1 MTDTPHGATGNQTGT
16 GSAPGS
22 SSTPGG
28 ERPAP
33 EQLTRFFDWIRGTGM
48 VRGGD
53 RWLAGVCGA
62 VARRTGLDP
71 MIVRGIAIVLAV
83 LGGPIL
89 FAYAIGWALLPNAN
103 GRIHAEQLF
112 RGVFEPAMV
121 GILALMVFTFTP
133 FTRGLWW
140 QGPPDGWGMPDWLA
154 TTLAVGWTIAVIAGL
169 VWLVIFLLRRVPAPG
184 GARTGQAGYGS
195 TAGTASFVGTSGE
208 TTDAAAGASG
218 PAAAFTGQ
226 VPPTPPQQ
234 PAPEAQRSAWDAWQ
248 EQNRAWQQ
256 QNRVWRQQQ
265 HAERLAAHEEWNRHR
280 HPGAGFS
287 AIVLGIALA
296 AGAAAAGVFAA
307 GTWTSAALLVGLA
320 VTLGVLALGII
331 VAGIRGRDSGA
342 MGGFGFL
349 AALTLLII
357 GVFPAGTQFTP
368 FGSPS
373 WSVSSESADA
383 TPGYALI
390 AGQATIDLSDL
401 DDAAGSDSR
410 TIDVWL
416 GFGQTELILP
426 ADREIR
432 VESNAIIGGVDYAA
446 DSNDRSDDRGGFLF
460 HDEHTFN
467 DDSNDSR
474 TGDRPS
480 QIRVWSLVGHVNVI
494 QSDASQNNDRN

>member
-1 MTDTPHGATGNQTGT
+1 MTDSPHGATND
-16 GSAPGS
+16 SAPHNGQ
-22 SSTPGG
+22 

-33 EQLTRFFDWIRGTGM
+33 EQLTRFFDWIRSAGM

-83 LGGPIL
+83 LGGPLL

-112 RGVFEPAMV
+112 RGVFDPAMV
-121 GILALMVFTFTP
+121 GIFTLILFTFTP

-140 QGPPDGWGMPDWLA
+140 QGPPEAWGMPDWLA
-154 TTLAVGWTIAVIAGL
+154 TTLAIGWTITVIAGL
-169 VWLVIFLLRRVPAPG
+169 VWLGIFLLRRVPAPAAG
-184 GARTGQAGYGS
+184 RPGHGQGSYGS
-195 TAGTASFVGTSGE
+195 TAGTAGTAGFVGTPSE
-208 TTDAAAGASG
+208 STDAAAGASD
-218 PAAAFTGQ
+218 PATASAGQ

-234 PAPEAQRSAWDAWQ
+234 PAPDAQRSAWDSWQ

-256 QNRVWRQQQ
+256 QNRAWKQQQ
-265 HAERLAAHEEWNRHR
+265 HAARIATQEAWHQHR

-287 AIVLGIALA
+287 AIVLGLALA
-296 AGAAAAGVFAA
+296 AGAATAGVYAAGS
-307 GTWTSAALLVGLA
+307 WSSAALLLGLA

-349 AALTLLII
+349 AAAALLII

-368 FGSPS
+368 FGSPN
-373 WSVSSESADA
+373 WSVSSSAADA
-383 TPGYALI
+383 VPGYAMI
-390 AGQATIDLSDL
+390 AGRATVDLRAL
-401 DDAAGSDSR
+401 DDAASSDSR

-416 GFGQTELILP
+416 GAGETELILP

-432 VESNAIIGGVDYAA
+432 VESNAIIGGVDYE
-446 DSNDRSDDRGGFLF
+446 NDGTANHGNFLM
-460 HDEHTFN
+460 HDERTIN
-467 DDSNDSR
+467 DEGYDGK

-480 QIRVWSLVGHVNVI
+480 QIRVWSLVGHVTVI
-494 QSDASQNNDRN
+494 QSDDAQNFERNR